1 MIYTISFILSYPS
14 IEIVCGKCG
23 SVINKIISLK
33 SIKDV
38 LRPTNG
44 RCRICG
50 NALNP
55 SEFTIDLEK
64 AALDETFETRM
75 QFIWIFREYQL
86 GRIRGKYH
94 QVCQLCSKLFLQ
106 NIQSKC
112 FDLQ

>member
-1 MIYTISFILSYPS
+1 MSYPS

-44 RCRICG
+44 RCKICG

-55 SEFTIDLEK
+55 SEFTIELEK
-64 AALDETFETRM
+64 
-75 QFIWIFREYQL
+75 Q
-86 GRIRGKYH
+86 
-94 QVCQLCSKLFLQ
+94 
-106 NIQSKC
+106 
-112 FDLQ
+112 

>member
-1 MIYTISFILSYPS
+1 MSYPS

-55 SEFTIDLEK
+55 SEFTIDLE
-64 AALDETFETRM
+64 RS
-75 QFIWIFREYQL
+75 
-86 GRIRGKYH
+86 IRLNLRNTTVGLEENIIKS
-94 QVCQLCSKLFLQ
+94 VNLAKLFVQ

>member
-1 MIYTISFILSYPS
+1 MIHTILFILSYPS

-64 AALDETFETRM
+64 
-75 QFIWIFREYQL
+75 Q
-86 GRIRGKYH
+86 H
-94 QVCQLCSKLFLQ
+94 
-106 NIQSKC
+106 
-112 FDLQ
+112 

>member
-1 MIYTISFILSYPS
+1 VDLTISKNSLWLFSKKLLLLISSIHLDVKFDILSNNVYDIIIMSYPS

-23 SVINKIISLK
+23 SVMNKIISLK

-44 RCRICG
+44 RCKICG

-64 AALDETFETRM
+64 
-75 QFIWIFREYQL
+75 Q
-86 GRIRGKYH
+86 
-94 QVCQLCSKLFLQ
+94 
-106 NIQSKC
+106 
-112 FDLQ
+112 